1 MRKDEITNRYV
12 LNFFADK
19 EVKKDGLTYKYGGSP
34 TGPYAELADA
44 FLFYRWL
51 EKQDFSKMNTLSEAT
66 TKDQSF
72 KEFILK
78 PDLDSSY
85 MEKWHLYV
93 SWYALK
99 EYWQTKDNQAGCN
112 SDEDTRSATG
122 ISGILKGQ
130 IRCFR
135 LLLWMYEASKPDV
148 KSEKYKEIEKQLIEM
163 QNEPDKQEKKK
174 KKNDLIKELRA
185 EIINNICR

>member
-1 MRKDEITNRYV
+1 MRKDEITNQYV

-72 KEFILK
+72 
-78 PDLDSSY
+78 
-85 MEKWHLYV
+85 
-93 SWYALK
+93 
-99 EYWQTKDNQAGCN
+99 
-112 SDEDTRSATG
+112 
-122 ISGILKGQ
+122 
-130 IRCFR
+130 
-135 LLLWMYEASKPDV
+135 
-148 KSEKYKEIEKQLIEM
+148 
-163 QNEPDKQEKKK
+163 
-174 KKNDLIKELRA
+174 
-185 EIINNICR
+185 